1 MYAVNLCFLHPL
13 VVRMRC
19 AVFMSVITCYLYPQY
34 KIAHI
39 YLLHLL
45 HIYLSTFPVLSCEL
59 PLIRDVQY
67 LQRK

>member
-1 MYAVNLCFLHPL
+1 MYAVNLCFLLPL

-19 AVFMSVITCYLYPQY
+19 AVFMSVITCYLHSQY

-45 HIYLSTFPVLSCEL
+45 HIYFLSTFPVLSCEL
-59 PLIRDVQY
+59 PLIRV
-67 LQRK
+67 LQ